1 MLRVPGDL
9 PPEDGAADAHG
20 VPHGGDA
27 LQGQAWPVPRAVGQ
41 EAAQDPSPWVPPP
54 CSFKEPRLPCPS
66 SAPHLQ
72 AGPLVLWGLVS
83 SHRGQ
88 AQHPCGWGM
97 GRLPA
102 SPAGP
107 CPLSPPAQGWPGYGA
122 GCPRCLWPCL
132 PVLLLLPAVH
142 AEEGLAEPHDQAAR
156 SSQAPRCECVAV
168 LRAGPAR
175 SDAGTVA
182 APGVAVRFLP
192 CGVSRGARTPGQP
205 RPALTL
211 LPLSG
216 PFCPSVP
223 PVPSASCP
231 GQNCSCTRLSSTAER
246 SCLCVRS
253 VGTGPRAGTACR
265 CTPRPST
272 GWGWPVFPQGLA
284 LRRLQASKWPGR
296 QCADTRVRAPAP
308 NVRCLQ
314 GQQRAEQVCQ
324 AAGGGESRLRQ
335 GPVPAWAGVGVPLL
349 ALPRPSF
356 PRPLLEASALPE
368 WLRRLAQASLFP
380 WLGPGGALAAVE

>member
-27 LQGQAWPVPRAVGQ
+27 LQGQARPVPRAVGQ

-72 AGPLVLWGLVS
+72 AGPLVLRGLVS
-83 SHRGQ
+83 SHREQ

-97 GRLPA
+97 GRLPV

-107 CPLSPPAQGWPGYGA
+107 CPLSPPPRGGRAMVRGVPGACGLVFQCSSCSQQFMQKKDLQSHMIKLHGA
-122 GCPRCLWPCL
+122 PKPH
-132 PVLLLLPAVH
+132 AV
-142 AEEGLAEPHDQAAR
+142 
-156 SSQAPRCECVAV
+156 SVAV

-296 QCADTRVRAPAP
+296 QCADTRVRAPSP
-308 NVRCLQ
+308 SVRCLQ

-349 ALPRPSF
+349 ACPGHSSKPQPCPSG
-356 PRPLLEASALPE
+356 SGG
-368 WLRRLAQASLFP
+368 
-380 WLGPGGALAAVE
+380 WLGPGGLSLQWSEGGPFPR